1 MQKLNIKYGILFTTL
16 LFTTLGVF
24 ISCDNEETLKYVDL
38 RYKVDEPYLVDA
50 TNAQKIEIQVKSS
63 DPWEVFGSQNW
74 HSITPDHGDPGE
86 TTTVSILCEDNTD
99 LDDRIDTI
107 TIKSDFRI
115 GKRFV
120 ITQKGTAFLNL
131 ENTENFVLPLE
142 SSERTFNIISNQDWS
157 AKVTEGEEWIS
168 ITKGNTGKLNG
179 EVTVHCTKNTGEK
192 RSGQIT
198 VYDRHEVECGT
209 VDVTQE
215 GVVLLPAKELFKVF
229 YQKQMLKIPVESNGE
244 WTVKKDNEDDVWFQ
258 LENTSFDGNGEI
270 SITFNENPGGETRSS
285 LIVLETKATEGI
297 QPVTKVI
304 TLKQGYKPR
313 TTRYEFT
320 DSELGLWSVEGG
332 RPGKVVFDGDAHLGP
347 GAARLVRSG
356 FRPGL
361 YTFNIMETSEDS
373 NPSLWFVT
381 DDGHEIRYHIGGGS
395 TQISSNPWGPG
406 IDNKPY
412 DMKKPH
418 IIALDM
424 NLDETSGK
432 YFYCTWYLDG
442 EAICSSTI
450 ETLYN
455 TSFTVYFGNM
465 AGSAKY
471 DWYEYTPPVDW
482 GE

>member
-1 MQKLNIKYGILFTTL
+1 MQKLNIKNGIGLVILF
-16 LFTTLGVF
+16 FAVLGIF
-24 ISCDNEETLKYVDL
+24 ASCDNEEALKYVDL
-38 RYKVDEPYLVDA
+38 RYKTEDPYLVEA

-63 DPWEVFGSQNW
+63 DPWEVFGSQDW

-86 TTTVSILCEDNTD
+86 TTTVSILCEDNMN

-120 ITQKGTAFLNL
+120 ITQKGIAFLNL
-131 ENTENFVLPLE
+131 ENIEDFVLPLE
-142 SSERTFNIISNQDWS
+142 SSKRTFNVVSNQDWS
-157 AKVTEGEEWIS
+157 TKVTEGEKWIS

-179 EVTVHCTKNTGEK
+179 EVVVHCAKNVGEK

-198 VYDRHEVECGT
+198 IYDRHEVECGT
-209 VDVTQE
+209 VTVTQE
-215 GVVLLPAKELFKVF
+215 GVVLLPAKDLFKVF
-229 YQKQMLKIPVESNGE
+229 YQEQTLKIPVESNGE

-258 LENTSFDGNGEI
+258 LENTSFNGDGEI
-270 SITFNENPGGETRSS
+270 SIIFYENPGGETRSS
-285 LIVLETKATEGI
+285 LITLETKAADGI

-304 TLKQGYKPR
+304 TLKQAYKPR

-320 DSELGLWSVEGG
+320 DSELGLWSVED
-332 RPGKVVFDGDAHLGP
+332 RPGKVIFDGDAHLGP

-356 FRPGL
+356 FRPGR
-361 YTFNIMETSEDS
+361 YTFSLMETSEDA

-395 TQISSNPWGPG
+395 TQISSNPWGAD
-406 IDNKPY
+406 ISNKPY
-412 DMKKPH
+412 DMNKSH
-418 IIALDM
+418 IISLDM
-424 NLDETSGK
+424 SLDETSGT
-432 YFYCTWYLDG
+432 YFYCTWYLD
-442 EAICSSTI
+442 EEEVCSSII
-450 ETLYN
+450 ETVFN

-471 DWYEYTPPVDW
+471 DWYEYTPPINW